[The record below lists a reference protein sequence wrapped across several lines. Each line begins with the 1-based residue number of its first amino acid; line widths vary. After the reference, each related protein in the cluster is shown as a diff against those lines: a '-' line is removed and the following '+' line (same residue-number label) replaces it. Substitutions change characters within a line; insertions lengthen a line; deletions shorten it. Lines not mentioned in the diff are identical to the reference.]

1 MADKKALIERKRVLE
16 TQPLTKWI
24 SVIETD
30 GSTTQKKKHLVR
42 FKQTPD
48 LDHLKTDLTQS
59 LKPNGGPVRYIF
71 TPAGG
76 TEVKSLNDLVKD
88 KEYVAGYQGFKKL
101 SGLLHKEKLAKGK
114 KGKKNS
120 TASNASN
127 ASSKA
132 STVTGRLTLMQRQ
145 DLIGKSEPFLFLTQF
160 HIVSFF
166 VQLNKLK
173 LRLMG
178 KSWNCPIPNPVK
190 LEAKL
195 THTV

>member
-16 TQPLTKWI
+16 TQPLTRWI

-30 GSTTQKKKHLVR
+30 GTSTQKKKHLVR

-59 LKPNGGPVRYIF
+59 LQPTGGPVRYIF

-101 SGLLHKEKLAKGK
+101 SKSLLHKERKAVG
-114 KGKKNS
+114 GSKKNS
-120 TASNASN
+120 TSSNASH

-145 DLIGKSEPFLFLTQF
+145 DLIGKSSLFSFLFFRLKKGPF
-160 HIVSFF
+160 HYFCS
-166 VQLNKLK
+166 
-173 LRLMG
+173 
-178 KSWNCPIPNPVK
+178 S
-190 LEAKL
+190 
-195 THTV
+195 TS

>member
-16 TQPLTKWI
+16 TQPLTRWI

-30 GSTTQKKKHLVR
+30 GTSTQKKKHLVR

-145 DLIGKSEPFLFLTQF
+145 DLIGKSEPMAFFFSLPNSILSHFLYSST
-160 HIVSFF
+160 S
-166 VQLNKLK
+166 
-173 LRLMG
+173 
-178 KSWNCPIPNPVK
+178 
-190 LEAKL
+190 
-195 THTV
+195 

>member
-16 TQPLTKWI
+16 TQPLTRWI

-30 GSTTQKKKHLVR
+30 GTSTQKKKHLVR

-59 LKPNGGPVRYIF
+59 LKPSGGPVRYIF

-76 TEVKSLNDLVKD
+76 TEVRSLNDLVKD

-101 SGLLHKEKLAKGK
+101 SKSLLLHKENQERKAAGLS
-114 KGKKNS
+114 KKNS
-120 TASNASN
+120 TSSNASH

-145 DLIGKSEPFLFLTQF
+145 DLIGKSFLF
-160 HIVSFF
+160 SFF
-166 VQLNKLK
+166 
-173 LRLMG
+173 R
-178 KSWNCPIPNPVK
+178 VK
-190 LEAKL
+190 RHFFLLFFGSSTSKI
-195 THTV
+195 